1 MPKYHFNRLFSNLQ
15 DGLITGANATEYLL
29 EKSRIVTQAPEER
42 NFHVFYEVL
51 AGMPKEQKEVS
62 VIELSMQLSKKCKT
76 KCLKHALLQ
85 GLLF

>member
-1 MPKYHFNRLFSNLQ
+1 MLFSNHQ

-42 NFHVFYEVL
+42 NFHVFYEIL

-62 VIELSMQLSKKCKT
+62 VIELHILLIIIYTSKC
-76 KCLKHALLQ
+76 
-85 GLLF
+85 

>member
-1 MPKYHFNRLFSNLQ
+1 MITLPKKADLNYYFHFSRNQ

-42 NFHVFYEVL
+42 NFHVFYEIL

-62 VIELSMQLSKKCKT
+62 NNTRHYKKINVECV
-76 KCLKHALLQ
+76 AD
-85 GLLF
+85 

>member
-1 MPKYHFNRLFSNLQ
+1 MTIINLLYNCFLCYYLFNNLLPCPNQ

-42 NFHVFYEVL
+42 NFHVFYEIL

-62 VIELSMQLSKKCKT
+62 LAVHESQNDY
-76 KCLKHALLQ
+76 
-85 GLLF
+85 